1 MGKKGTT
8 FGAAKAARVLAALKR
23 IGWGI
28 KREAGGSHR
37 VLERPGW
44 TDVTWAFH
52 DRAEL
57 GPKML
62 GKIAKVTGLTPGD
75 L

>member
-1 MGKKGTT
+1 MSQWRSTK
-8 FGAAKAARVLAALKR
+8 AKRVLAALLR

-28 KREAGGSHR
+28 KRQTGSHR

-44 TDVTWAFH
+44 PDVVFAFH
-52 DRAEL
+52 DNDEI
-57 GPKML
+57 GPRML
-62 GKIAKVTGLTPGD
+62 ARIAKVTGLEPED